1 MHIFSTPLSRNSKE
15 RLEHTE
21 NHKKQVVKP
30 WPCMFSQLFS
40 PIKVKIV
47 DKMMQSAYLCVILF
61 VKYNKLALLAVLTWF
76 LILGKKQNGDH
87 CRWRHM
93 PPVAPPPIKYIPHL
107 VEKITKKLKGG
118 VSSISL
124 VPHGEGMNLRE
135 RPRVK
140 LRRQLTKCKV
150 PVSSSIDENSVAGQ
164 GET

>member
-1 MHIFSTPLSRNSKE
+1 MTSHASSCATTHKIYTSSSWEDQRLS
-15 RLEHTE
+15 
-21 NHKKQVVKP
+21 
-30 WPCMFSQLFS
+30 
-40 PIKVKIV
+40 
-47 DKMMQSAYLCVILF
+47 
-61 VKYNKLALLAVLTWF
+61 
-76 LILGKKQNGDH
+76 
-87 CRWRHM
+87 
-93 PPVAPPPIKYIPHL
+93 
-107 VEKITKKLKGG
+107 TKKLKGG